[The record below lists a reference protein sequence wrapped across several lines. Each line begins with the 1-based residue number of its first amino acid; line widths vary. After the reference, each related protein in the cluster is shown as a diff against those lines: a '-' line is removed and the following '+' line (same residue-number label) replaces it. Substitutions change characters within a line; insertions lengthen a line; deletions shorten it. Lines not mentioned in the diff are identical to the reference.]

1 MSLEKMLNTIHIKA
15 FGMVAEKI
23 GSAELTLDYLK
34 DSDEL
39 LEALRAKF
47 PELKSVK
54 FSLAINKKMITGK
67 QDIPED
73 AEIALLPPFSGG

>member
-1 MSLEKMLNTIHIKA
+1 MPNNIHIKA

-23 GSAELTLDYLK
+23 GSTDLTLDYFR
-34 DSDEL
+34 DSDAL
-39 LEALRAKF
+39 LEALQAKF

-54 FSLAINKKMITGK
+54 FSLAINRKMISRK
-67 QDIPED
+67 QEIPED

>member
-1 MSLEKMLNTIHIKA
+1 MSNTIHIKA

-23 GSAELTLDYLK
+23 GTTGLTLDYSG

-39 LEALRAKF
+39 LDALQAKF

-54 FSLAINKKMITGK
+54 FTLAINKKIANGNQK
-67 QDIPED
+67 IPID

>member
-1 MSLEKMLNTIHIKA
+1 MHSTIHIKA

-23 GSAELTLDYLK
+23 GMTELTVDHSE
-34 DSDEL
+34 DSSKL
-39 LEALRAKF
+39 LEALIAKF

-54 FSLAINKKMITGK
+54 FSLAINKKLVRGI
-67 QDIPED
+67 QEIPEN